1 MPLKYEETF
10 KKYNIH
16 NVEFYI
22 LSQNSVVCFTKS
34 LGLNM
39 GGQVGSC
46 IAATRLRNST
56 QLHCDILAV
65 RKAER

>member
-1 MPLKYEETF
+1 
-10 KKYNIH
+10 
-16 NVEFYI
+16 
-22 LSQNSVVCFTKS
+22 
-34 LGLNM
+34 M